1 VQPDS
6 SDIDADSATL
16 AGPKVRLQT
25 LSALDGRTVAAKR
38 TFELIEVFLKDLGGR
53 ASAGDMLSIRNAA
66 MLVALLE
73 DMASRQLSGEVTDVD
88 QLVRLSNAARRAV
101 AALNLPKSKR
111 QPTGSDALKEHI
123 AKRRAERAS
132 AAAEGEL

>member
-1 VQPDS
+1 VQADAVK
-6 SDIDADSATL
+6 IDADNETL

-38 TFELIEVFLKDLGGR
+38 TFELIETFLKDLGGR

-66 MLVALLE
+66 MLVAILE
-73 DMASRQLSGEVTDVD
+73 DAAAKQLAGETTDTD

-101 AALNLPKSKR
+101 AALNLPKRDKR
-111 QPTGSDALKEHI
+111 TTGLTIQEHVAMKEREM
-123 AKRRAERAS
+123 A
-132 AAAEGEL
+132 AAAESGGT